1 VKSETTFS
9 KRVCPLLYNNI
20 KTAVDA
26 VLLTDLPTVEGVHF
40 TSDHWTSKNNDAYQA
55 LTLHYVTDG
64 WEYKKWTVECKNAEG
79 RHTGEAIAA
88 LTDAMINSIPGLK
101 NDTYKSMTT
110 DAAANMRKAMAESLV
125 IDSHLRCIDH
135 IINTCVQ
142 KALEEEAVCQAIQ
155 KCKDL
160 AAATHRSTVKTELI
174 RETARENGGN
184 REISK

>member
-1 VKSETTFS
+1 LVTALNPKGNVKSETTFS
-9 KRVCPLLYNNI
+9 KCVCPLLYNNI

-88 LTDAMINSIPGLK
+88 LTDSMINSIPGLK

-110 DAAANMRKAMAESLV
+110 DAAANMHKAMAESLV

-142 KALEEEAVCQAIQ
+142 KALKKKPSAKPYRNARTLQQRRAVP
-155 KCKDL
+155 L
-160 AAATHRSTVKTELI
+160 LRPS
-174 RETARENGGN
+174 
-184 REISK
+184 